1 MCSLPTLVRRSRGL
15 KPRPKGS
22 MFARCP
28 HTKAGD
34 GCRFAPQSNSDVVTT
49 RVSNHSSTLLLLV
62 TPRRF
67 HSPSQAWLSRIERKC
82 VIGAA
87 FRSRRIRGVVMYCSA
102 MPFLVVWRS
111 LAVVRSDVLIGDGIA
126 LVVDRFKPNGVSSR
140 FWRTRRLLLVLSE
153 VMVSAKASLLVGT
166 LPRVFAHARNDQLR
180 CLPLAAAEMRV
191 CWVVNTTIAR
201 SRVMSVVSVEVLKSV
216 LCDVVVSAKK
226 WLLRRHKLAAGDGQS
241 RWIGA
246 MSRPRSATLQP
257 TTAMQCNL
265 HEIVRHAHITMW
277 ALLLP
282 FTMPAKDVYRTA
294 GLDLPKS
301 SQTSPCQDSRR
312 CRPSTLP
319 PQQHTTQRS
328 GRLSKTWSLFS

>member
-1 MCSLPTLVRRSRGL
+1 
-15 KPRPKGS
+15 
-22 MFARCP
+22 
-28 HTKAGD
+28 
-34 GCRFAPQSNSDVVTT
+34 
-49 RVSNHSSTLLLLV
+49 
-62 TPRRF
+62 
-67 HSPSQAWLSRIERKC
+67 
-82 VIGAA
+82 
-87 FRSRRIRGVVMYCSA
+87 MYCSA
-102 MPFLVVWRS
+102 MSFLVVWRS

-153 VMVSAKASLLVGT
+153 VMVSAIASLLVGT
-166 LPRVFAHARNDQLR
+166 LQRVFANARNDQLR

-191 CWVVNTTIAR
+191 CWVVNTTIACLWYL
-201 SRVMSVVSVEVLKSV
+201 SRYSNQCCAMLWCLRISG
-216 LCDVVVSAKK
+216 CCM
-226 WLLRRHKLAAGDGQS
+226 LLHRHKLAAGDGQP

-265 HEIVRHAHITMW
+265 LEVVRHAHITMW

-282 FTMPAKDVYRTA
+282 FTMPTKDVYRTA

-301 SQTSPCQDSRR
+301 SQTSTCQDSRR